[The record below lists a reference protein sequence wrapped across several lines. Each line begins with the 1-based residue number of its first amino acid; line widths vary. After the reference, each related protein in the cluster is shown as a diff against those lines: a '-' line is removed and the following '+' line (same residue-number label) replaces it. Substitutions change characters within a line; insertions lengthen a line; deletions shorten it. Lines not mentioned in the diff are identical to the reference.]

1 MTELKPCPFCG
12 KDPQGPY
19 HDDLGTDDDFYVIRC
34 PGCQL
39 IMYDIETEYV
49 IKNWNRRFVE

>member
-12 KDPQGPY
+12 KEPQGPHY
-19 HDDLGTDDDFYVIRC
+19 DDLGTDDEYYVISC

-39 IMYDIETEYV
+39 IMYDVETEYV
-49 IKNWNRRFVE
+49 VENWNRRVK